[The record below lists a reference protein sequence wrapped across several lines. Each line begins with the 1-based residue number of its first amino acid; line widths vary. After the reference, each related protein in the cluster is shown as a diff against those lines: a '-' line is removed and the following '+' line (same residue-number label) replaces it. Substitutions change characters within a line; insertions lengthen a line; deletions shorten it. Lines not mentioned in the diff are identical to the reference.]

1 MSFNK
6 SLEFSLQMEGLYC
19 DEPGDAGGETYRGI
33 ARVYHPHWVGWELI
47 DSYKQQLGLSSPV
60 PKQFWKKLNSV
71 LGADETLQEY
81 MYGFYKESFW
91 DALGCDY
98 FVEAIAH
105 LLLDFGINSGLSR
118 GIKHLQKAIVG
129 CGTNVTVDGKIGK
142 QTINACNELDANCI
156 CEYMLQDREAF
167 YRAIVANK
175 PSQEKFLRG
184 WINRVNLNR
193 EFIQTNYLG

>member
-1 MSFNK
+1 MSFEK

-19 DEPGDAGGETYRGI
+19 DEPGDAGGETYRGV
-33 ARVYHPHWVGWELI
+33 ARVYHPHWAGWELI

-71 LGADETLQEY
+71 LGVDETLQEY
-81 MYGFYKESFW
+81 VYGFYKESFW

-142 QTINACNELDANCI
+142 QTINACNKLDPNCI

-184 WINRVNLNR
+184 WINRVNSNR